1 MAGEFMT
8 KDQKDLKDCKDI
20 KQGPLVLAVLEV
32 LYVLYNLPMRIP
44 PEEFEAL
51 VEQALEGLPEEFA
64 ELLDNVAILVEE
76 EPDPEELEALGM
88 APDEELFGLYL
99 GVPLSE
105 RDSFYM
111 GALPDRVI
119 LYRGP
124 IIRACE
130 NRRQVIREVRDTLVH
145 ELGHHF
151 GMEEED
157 MPY

>member
-1 MAGEFMT
+1 
-8 KDQKDLKDCKDI
+8 
-20 KQGPLVLAVLEV
+20 
-32 LYVLYNLPMRIP
+32 MRVP

-51 VEQALEGLPEEFA
+51 VEQALAGLPEEWA
-64 ELLDNVAILVEE
+64 ELLDNVAVMVEE
-76 EPDPEELEALGM
+76 ELL
-88 APDEELFGLYL
+88 GLYQ
-99 GVPLSE
+99 GVPLAE
-105 RDSFYM
+105 RDTFYM

-124 IIRACE
+124 ILRACD
-130 NRRQVIREVRDTLVH
+130 NRRDVIREIRDTLVH